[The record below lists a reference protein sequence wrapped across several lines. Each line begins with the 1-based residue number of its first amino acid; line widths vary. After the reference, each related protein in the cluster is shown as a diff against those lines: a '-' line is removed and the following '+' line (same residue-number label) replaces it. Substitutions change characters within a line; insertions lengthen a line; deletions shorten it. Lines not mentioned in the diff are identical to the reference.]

1 MHFFCLQFIILSSMF
16 LTFCSSQFHLPAHI
30 AHNMPKYHI
39 LNYLII
45 LVLSYKLV
53 FPLQYVSVMY
63 FDVLNSMDFLQFP
76 SSKLAIAV
84 QSCGKFA
91 ILIFCGSAFCSG
103 WKQSKEVHTVLLCH
117 KLIGLVK

>member
-1 MHFFCLQFIILSSMF
+1 MF

-76 SSKLAIAV
+76 SSKLAV

-91 ILIFCGSAFCSG
+91 ILIFLWVCFLFWMETIKGGPYSIIMS
-103 WKQSKEVHTVLLCH
+103 
-117 KLIGLVK
+117 

>member
-1 MHFFCLQFIILSSMF
+1 MF

-45 LVLSYKLV
+45 LV

-63 FDVLNSMDFLQFP
+63 FLRFKQHGF
-76 SSKLAIAV
+76 
-84 QSCGKFA
+84 FA
-91 ILIFCGSAFCSG
+91 I
-103 WKQSKEVHTVLLCH
+103 SK
-117 KLIGLVK
+117 